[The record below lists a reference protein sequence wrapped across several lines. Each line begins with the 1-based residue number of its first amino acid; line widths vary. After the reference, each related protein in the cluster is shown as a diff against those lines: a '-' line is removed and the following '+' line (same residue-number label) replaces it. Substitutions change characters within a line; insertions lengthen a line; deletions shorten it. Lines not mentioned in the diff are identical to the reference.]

1 MLQGW
6 VGKQSDIAADQH
18 GNHRNV
24 PKEGRNRSSE
34 EMLLTKS
41 TPSEKAGNGQKEHA
55 DGGNKDRPGQSL
67 PVGRAAACA
76 SGKADL
82 QKHEMK

>member
-1 MLQGW
+1 
-6 VGKQSDIAADQH
+6 
-18 GNHRNV
+18 
-24 PKEGRNRSSE
+24 
-34 EMLLTKS
+34 MLLTKS